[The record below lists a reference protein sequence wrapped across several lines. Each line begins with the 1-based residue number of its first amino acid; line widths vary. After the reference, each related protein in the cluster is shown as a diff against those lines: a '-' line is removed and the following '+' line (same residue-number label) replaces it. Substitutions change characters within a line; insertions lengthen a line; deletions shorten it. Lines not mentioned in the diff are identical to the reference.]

1 MTTQPDPSPTYTRLE
16 WLQFG
21 LFWSWNLIFLAFMA
35 LGFGP
40 LMLPEIFTAVRTGL
54 IPAQYLLYALILAFV
69 PVGAVILGL
78 TVLRRYP
85 SRLFAMGYVVEGPLM
100 LLLAVRFFAIR
111 QANPAMQFTLLVALL
126 GMATFLWT
134 LLDRRL
140 GVRRS
145 PVEIARLIGL
155 TLMALTALYAA
166 AWIAFYA
173 LPLGVGALR
182 WLSETL
188 TNLPQIARDVWRGLL
203 ENLRYAPLIVPYS
216 ILGFLLVAY
225 TATLVVLTPIAVPYL
240 SLQAWWRSLK
250 VQAGRIGWLYPSLA
264 VVLVLVFISVG
275 FVAANRQP
283 QARAFALLQE
293 PPASPQQAEALLEQ
307 SESIRH
313 GLLNAY
319 LAPFRY
325 ISEQGGVR
333 HIRDIY
339 ESTFKMPSPQAYD
352 VQLLYERFASP
363 LIYQPVNPTRLPE
376 LADNR
381 ALVEEPQEAAQLYQ
395 QFFDTPIIEGERQTI
410 VAAVRST
417 WSSDEAESAWQ
428 AVDDREVRL
437 VQQELSLQE
446 HGDWAQAELH
456 EVYQNQTAD
465 QQEVIYYFN
474 LPESAVVTGV
484 WLGNS
489 PDKSQAFDYQVA
501 PRGAAQ
507 AVYRE
512 QTRVMKDPALVEQ
525 IGPRQYRLR
534 AYPVPPLRMQ
544 YDRNTSRTLVE
555 AAPEFHLWLEWRQM
569 ADPTSAADKAWQMP
583 SLAFLRNVYWDDSTL
598 RSVNGEQI
606 VVNDSG
612 WLPET
617 LPASGQVPPQA
628 HRVDLPGD
636 QSVLAVPA
644 GALTQPALP
653 ESLRLA
659 VVLDRSHSMQ
669 EHAAEVGDVL
679 LQLKDLQKSLPPM
692 DVYLTASPYR
702 GEEPSIAALDSL
714 DPSGIIYYGGQNA
727 AQLIAQYEKLRAGQ
741 EYDAILVL
749 TDGSGYELGESGV
762 KVPVPEVPV
771 WLLHLGG

>member
-1 MTTQPDPSPTYTRLE
+1 MTTQPDPNPTYTRLE

-40 LMLPEIFTAVRTGL
+40 LMLPEVFTAVRTGL

-111 QANPAMQFTLLVALL
+111 QANPAMQFTLWIALL
-126 GMATFLWT
+126 GMAAFLWT

-140 GVRRS
+140 GQRK
-145 PVEIARLIGL
+145 PAIEFIRLLGL

-188 TNLPQIARDVWRGLL
+188 TNLPQIARDVWRMLA
-203 ENLRYAPLIVPYS
+203 ENLRYAPLLVPYS
-216 ILGFLLVAY
+216 ILGFILVAY
-225 TATLVVLTPIAVPYL
+225 TSTLIVLTPIAVPYL
-240 SLQAWWRSLK
+240 SLRAWWRSLSA
-250 VQAGRIGWLYPSLA
+250 QADRLGWLRPSLA
-264 VVLVLVFISVG
+264 VALVLLITSLG
-275 FVAANRQP
+275 FAAANRQP

-307 SESIRH
+307 SELIRH

-339 ESTFKMPSPQAYD
+339 ESTFKMPSPQAYG

-376 LADNR
+376 QVENR

-395 QFFDTPIIEGERQTI
+395 QFFDTPIIEGERHTI

-417 WSSDEAESAWQ
+417 WSSDEAEFAWQ

-437 VQQELSLQE
+437 VQQDLSLQE

-474 LPESAVVTGV
+474 LPEFGS
-484 WLGNS
+484 
-489 PDKSQAFDYQVA
+489 
-501 PRGAAQ
+501 
-507 AVYRE
+507 
-512 QTRVMKDPALVEQ
+512 
-525 IGPRQYRLR
+525 
-534 AYPVPPLRMQ
+534 
-544 YDRNTSRTLVE
+544 
-555 AAPEFHLWLEWRQM
+555 H
-569 ADPTSAADKAWQMP
+569 
-583 SLAFLRNVYWDDSTL
+583 
-598 RSVNGEQI
+598 
-606 VVNDSG
+606 
-612 WLPET
+612 
-617 LPASGQVPPQA
+617 
-628 HRVDLPGD
+628 HR
-636 QSVLAVPA
+636 
-644 GALTQPALP
+644 
-653 ESLRLA
+653 RLA
-659 VVLDRSHSMQ
+659 
-669 EHAAEVGDVL
+669 G
-679 LQLKDLQKSLPPM
+679 QL
-692 DVYLTASPYR
+692 AR
-702 GEEPSIAALDSL
+702 
-714 DPSGIIYYGGQNA
+714 
-727 AQLIAQYEKLRAGQ
+727 
-741 EYDAILVL
+741 
-749 TDGSGYELGESGV
+749 
-762 KVPVPEVPV
+762 
-771 WLLHLGG
+771 